1 MARAILTVQWFFD
14 IMIMPPKNL
23 SAIDL
28 NLLVAFDALLAERNV
43 TRAAERIGVSQP
55 ALSKALNRLRDIFDD
70 PLFERR
76 EGLMQ
81 PTPQALK
88 LGQPVRRALDE
99 IRSALAPRDFD
110 PRRARGTVTLGLVDY
125 YEVLL
130 LPRLLK
136 ELRRYAPGIDIA
148 VRPTDRLRVYDQ
160 FAKNEIDFA
169 VVPIP
174 ESVTELHADP
184 LITEDAVTLMAEDN
198 PLARDFTLERFAAA
212 GHIIVALEGQGVGRI
227 DALLAA
233 RGLKRR
239 IALRLPHFASVP
251 FIVGGSDL
259 ITTMPRGLGARL
271 GAAAKIISLP
281 PPLPVPPVT
290 VHLAWHPRNA
300 AAPLHRWMRETIKGV
315 AAAI

>member
-1 MARAILTVQWFFD
+1 MT
-14 IMIMPPKNL
+14 MPTRNL
-23 SAIDL
+23 SAVDL

-43 TRAAERIGVSQP
+43 TRAAERIGLSQP

-70 PLFERR
+70 KLFERR

-88 LGQPVRRALDE
+88 LGRPVRRALDE

-110 PRRARGTVTLGLVDY
+110 PSRAEASVTLGLVDY

-130 LPRLLK
+130 LPRLLN
-136 ELRRYAPGIDIA
+136 ELRHCAPGIDLVA
-148 VRPTDRLRVYDQ
+148 KPTDRLRVFEQ
-160 FAKNEIDFA
+160 FARNEIDFA
-169 VVPIP
+169 IVPIP

-184 LITEDAVTLMAEDN
+184 LMIEDAVTLMAEGN

-212 GHIIVALEGQGVGRI
+212 SHIIVALEGQGVGRI

-251 FIVGGSDL
+251 FIIGGSDL

-271 GAAAKIISLP
+271 GAAAKIIALP

-290 VHLAWHPRNA
+290 VHLAWHPRNGA
-300 AAPLHRWMRETIKGV
+300 SPLHRWMRETIKEV
-315 AAAI
+315 AATL

>member
-1 MARAILTVQWFFD
+1 
-14 IMIMPPKNL
+14 MIMPPKNF
-23 SAIDL
+23 SAVDL

-43 TRAAERIGVSQP
+43 TRAAQRVGLSQP

-88 LGQPVRRALDE
+88 LSQPVRRALDE
-99 IRSALAPRDFD
+99 IQSALAPRDFD
-110 PRRARGTVTLGLVDY
+110 PGRAETTVTLGLVDY

-130 LPRLLK
+130 LPRLLN
-136 ELRRYAPGIDIA
+136 EIRRRAPGIDLA
-148 VRPTDRLRVYDQ
+148 VKPTDRLRVHDQ

-169 VVPIP
+169 IVPIP

-184 LITEDAVTLMAEDN
+184 LIIEDAVTLMAEGN

-239 IALRLPHFASVP
+239 IALRLPHFASVA

-259 ITTMPRGLGARL
+259 ITTMPRGLSTLFA
-271 GAAAKIISLP
+271 AAAKIICLP
-281 PPLPVPPVT
+281 PPLAVPPVT
-290 VHLAWHPRNA
+290 IHLAWHPRNA
-300 AAPLHRWMRETIKGV
+300 ASPLHRWMREAIKDV
-315 AAAI
+315 AASI

>member
-1 MARAILTVQWFFD
+1 
-14 IMIMPPKNL
+14 MPTKNL
-23 SAIDL
+23 AAVDL
-28 NLLVAFDALLAERNV
+28 NLLVAFDALLTERNV
-43 TRAAERIGVSQP
+43 TRAAQRIGLSQP

-88 LGQPVRRALDE
+88 LSQPVRRALDE
-99 IRSALAPRDFD
+99 IQSALAPRDFD
-110 PRRARGTVTLGLVDY
+110 PRRAQATVTLGLVDY

-130 LPRLLK
+130 LPELMK
-136 ELRRYAPGIDIA
+136 ELRRSAPRIDL
-148 VRPTDRLRVYDQ
+148 VVKPTDRLRVFEQ

-169 VVPIP
+169 IVPIP

-184 LITEDAVTLMAEDN
+184 LMIEDAVTLMAEAN

-212 GHIIVALEGQGVGRI
+212 GHLIVALEGQGVGRI

-251 FIVGGSDL
+251 FIIGGSDL
-259 ITTMPRGLGARL
+259 ITTMPRGLGSRL
-271 GAAAKIISLP
+271 AAAAKIVCLP

-290 VHLAWHPRNA
+290 VHLAWHPRSA
-300 AAPLHRWMRETIKGV
+300 ASPLHRWMREIIRSV
-315 AAAI
+315 AAAV